1 MAPLASIGWRI
12 GSAATRSSAFSAVSV
27 PLAKSS
33 AALSLAPVWKQNPCD
48 ADLENTHFD
57 GEEGP
62 YSASSSSVHRASA
75 GGVGALHG
83 ENATTASIVKQSKA
97 RRGPRR
103 ALERGMN
110 GGEGRSCQPV
120 QIIDDPMARLQRRI
134 RSASTQM
141 QHRTYSTAAAP
152 APVSPSRFEGRH
164 IPQSTTVSHSDPRYR
179 GGKFKAATTEDL
191 HSIAQAREMDRQRM
205 EEGLAPYTYKEPAGM
220 IESMRK
226 RGGHVIK
233 EALYGFKTT
242 RESGPSVISIHTHGT
257 PQLRVLSSGAD
268 MERELRA
275 IQEGEVLS
283 FDMEWPVV
291 FSKGEVRKTTVIQL
305 ASATRIFVLQV
316 GTIQTLPKELIRIMA
331 DPTII
336 KCGVAVRID
345 ALKLKRDFE
354 LLEPCAN
361 LVELSS
367 VAKKVDHLRWSEK
380 KGLIS
385 LRDLCRVYLNRKLI
399 KDKKVQLGPWENK
412 VLSGKQLEYAA
423 SDVYVG
429 LEILHKLA
437 TMVEQR
443 NFISLFR
450 QNKTHA
456 VMQSL
461 SAAIQGTPAKQD
473 LVVGRGVEK
482 KQPSESPGAAKAR
495 IAGNTEVGIQR
506 ETDQQNP
513 ERQKAGKEGQ

>member
-12 GSAATRSSAFSAVSV
+12 GAAGTRSSVFSAVSV
-27 PLAKSS
+27 PLAESS
-33 AALSLAPVWKQNPCD
+33 AALSLTPVWKQNPLD
-48 ADLENTHFD
+48 ADAEDTHFD
-57 GEEGP
+57 WEEGP

-75 GGVGALHG
+75 GGVGALCG
-83 ENATTASIVKQSKA
+83 DNATTNPNAKQPKT

-103 ALERGMN
+103 ALEGGMN
-110 GGEGRSCQPV
+110 GGDRRSCQPV
-120 QIIDDPMARLQRRI
+120 HIIDDPMPRLQRRI
-134 RSASTQM
+134 RSASTQV

-164 IPQSTTVSHSDPRYR
+164 IPHSTTVSHSDPRYR
-179 GGKFKAATTEDL
+179 GGKFKAATTGDL
-191 HSIAQAREMDRQRM
+191 QSIAQAKEMGRQRM

-226 RGGHVIK
+226 RGGQIIK

-242 RESGPSVISIHTHGT
+242 RESGPSVISIHTHGP

-283 FDMEWPVV
+283 FDMEWPIV

-305 ASATRIFVLQV
+305 ASATKIFILQV
-316 GTIQTLPKELIRIMA
+316 GTLQALPKELIRIMA

-361 LVELSS
+361 LVELSN
-367 VAKKVDHLRWSEK
+367 VAKKVDHLRWPEK

-437 TMVEQR
+437 TMIEQS
-443 NFISLFR
+443 NTSSLFR
-450 QNKTHA
+450 QHKTHA

-461 SAAIQGTPAKQD
+461 SVAIQGTPAKQD
-473 LVVGRGVEK
+473 LVAGRSIGNKETK
-482 KQPSESPGAAKAR
+482 ESPGAAKAR
-495 IAGNTEVGIQR
+495 ISGKTEVGMR
-506 ETDQQNP
+506 WETDQQDP
-513 ERQKAGKEGQ
+513 GRQKAGKEEQ